1 MLVSATA
8 APFVKFRSQQPDN
21 NLSRRSCRASWRGR
35 VTGDP
40 TRSRCDDVCGYQISM
55 YTSMSKLGTTDNLS
69 SNQENVVLSGVKD
82 QWPLVWPRGGVEAG
96 SGDHSSGSG
105 WRREYSQP
113 GMDILSRNHLL
124 FSHCKPSFF
133 LRPQIK
139 DLKLKPHF
147 HSKSPCIIFFLRKT
161 DHSWFCSPS
170 LHSALLSA
178 SAPPHPRSW
187 TQNSPCL
194 GVIVL
199 YPAPAD
205 TA

>member
-21 NLSRRSCRASWRGR
+21 NLSRRSCRTWWGGGEGA
-35 VTGDP
+35 
-40 TRSRCDDVCGYQISM
+40 RCDDGCGYQRLM
-55 YTSMSKLGTTDNLS
+55 YTSMSKLIICPPTKKMLCCLES
-69 SNQENVVLSGVKD
+69 RISGL
-82 QWPLVWPRGGVEAG
+82 WSRVWPRGGVEAG

-113 GMDILSRNHLL
+113 GMDITSRNHLL

-147 HSKSPCIIFFLRKT
+147 HSKSPCIIFFLRMT
-161 DHSWFCSPS
+161 DHPCVCSSAATVCIFVCQRPS
-170 LHSALLSA
+170 SS
-178 SAPPHPRSW
+178 S
-187 TQNSPCL
+187 
-194 GVIVL
+194 
-199 YPAPAD
+199 
-205 TA
+205 

>member
-113 GMDILSRNHLL
+113 GMEITSRNHLFL
-124 FSHCKPSFF
+124 SHCKPSFF
-133 LRPQIK
+133 FWPQIK
-139 DLKLKPHF
+139 VFLKLQPHF
-147 HSKSPCIIFFLRKT
+147 HSKSPCIVFFLRMT
-161 DHSWFCSPS
+161 DHPCVCSSAATVCIFVCQRPS
-170 LHSALLSA
+170 SS
-178 SAPPHPRSW
+178 S
-187 TQNSPCL
+187 
-194 GVIVL
+194 
-199 YPAPAD
+199 
-205 TA
+205 